1 MSDIGHNSD
10 GAYSVT
16 ASELRSFIERIE
28 HLLDEKR
35 DIAEQIKEVKAE
47 AKTHN
52 YDTKAINTLIQMRAK
67 EREQLA
73 EEMAILKLYGDALGM
88 EIFQ

>member
-1 MSDIGHNSD
+1 MADIGHNSD

-16 ASELRSFIERIE
+16 VGELRSFIERTE
-28 HLLDEKR
+28 TLLAEKR
-35 DIAEQIKEVKAE
+35 EIAEQIKEVKAE
-47 AKTHN
+47 AKARG

>member
-1 MSDIGHNSD
+1 MADIGHNSD

-16 ASELRSFIERIE
+16 VGELRSFIERIE
-28 HLLDEKR
+28 NLLDEKR

-47 AKTHN
+47 AKGRG
-52 YDTKAINTLIQMRAK
+52 YDTKAINTLVQMRAK

-73 EEMAILKLYGDALGM
+73 EDMAIRWPCLNP
-88 EIFQ
+88 